1 MSTGGAIV
9 NKIIGQVMI
18 MKEQFSIK
26 GKVIVV
32 TGATGVLG
40 YAFIHA
46 IADAGGIVGILGR
59 NEQVAEQ
66 RASAIIKNGGK
77 AIALIADVLN
87 TDQLLAA
94 KHKLLKEF
102 GKIDGL
108 INGAGGNRPEGILQP
123 GADIFG
129 LNVEGMKDVMDVNL
143 WGTVLPT
150 QIFGPSL
157 VETKG
162 SIINISSMS
171 AERAITRVLG
181 YSLAKAAVEC
191 YTKWFA
197 VELANRYG
205 DAIRIN
211 AIAPGFF
218 LTEQNRSLLTNTN
231 GNYTERGEKVIN
243 QTPFKRFGCPDELT
257 GCLIWLLS
265 DASKFVTGT
274 VINID
279 GGFSAFSG
287 V

>member
-1 MSTGGAIV
+1 
-9 NKIIGQVMI
+9 
-18 MKEQFSIK
+18 MKEQFSLK
-26 GKVIVV
+26 EKVIIV

-40 YAFIHA
+40 NSFIHA

-59 NEQVAEQ
+59 NEKIAEQ
-66 RASAIIKNGGK
+66 RALSIINKGGK
-77 AIALIADVLN
+77 AIALKADVLN
-87 TDQLLAA
+87 HYELLVA
-94 KHKLLKEF
+94 KNKLLKEF

-108 INGAGGNRPEGILQP
+108 VNGAGGNQPEGILQP
-123 GADIFG
+123 GSNIFE
-129 LNVEGMKDVMDVNL
+129 LNVEGMKEVMNVNL
-143 WGTVLPT
+143 WGTLLPT
-150 QIFGPSL
+150 QVFGPSL

-162 SIINISSMS
+162 SIVNISSMS
-171 AERAITRVLG
+171 AQRAITRVLG
-181 YSLAKAAVEC
+181 YSLAKASVEC

-205 DAIRIN
+205 DSIRMN

-218 LTEQNRSLLTNTN
+218 LTEQNRSLLTNES
-231 GNYTERGEKVIN
+231 GEYTERGEKVIG
-243 QTPFKRFGCPDELT
+243 QTPFKRFGSPDELT

-279 GGFSAFSG
+279 GGFSMYSG

>member
-1 MSTGGAIV
+1 
-9 NKIIGQVMI
+9 
-18 MKEQFSIK
+18 MKEQFSLH

-40 YAFIHA
+40 NSFIQG

-59 NEQVAEQ
+59 NEKVAEQ
-66 RASAIIKNGGK
+66 RALSIINKGGK
-77 AIALIADVLN
+77 AIALKADVLKQ
-87 TDQLLAA
+87 DELLAA
-94 KHKLLKEF
+94 KDKLLKEF

-108 INGAGGNRPEGILQP
+108 VNGAGGNRPEGVLQP
-123 GADIFG
+123 GSNIFEM
-129 LNVEGMKDVMDVNL
+129 NVEGMKDVMNVNL
-143 WGTVLPT
+143 WGTLLPT
-150 QIFGPSL
+150 QVFGPSL
-157 VETKG
+157 VQTKG
-162 SIINISSMS
+162 CIVNISSMS
-171 AERAITRVLG
+171 AQKAITRVLG

-197 VELANRYG
+197 IELANRYG
-205 DAIRIN
+205 DAIRMN

-218 LTEQNRSLLTNTN
+218 LTEQNRSLLTNEN
-231 GNYTERGEKVIN
+231 GGYTERGEKVIR
-243 QTPFKRFGCPDELT
+243 QTPFQRFGNPDELT

-279 GGFSAFSG
+279 GGFSVYSG